1 MSSIVDHR
9 GAKPAGVA
17 WSGFAG
23 LFPVLAAVDSDN
35 ALALAAASF
44 VVLVVANATMAVSH
58 RFFPADIRMPAFM
71 LIAAGC
77 ATSTALLM
85 QAFAFDQYERIALYA
100 QVVLVNCA
108 MLERAIATERH
119 DTFGTALIDSVI
131 TAGTCAIALIALG
144 AIRGAVS
151 LQLPLAALPPGAFLI
166 VALALAAR
174 NAVARSA

>member
-1 MSSIVDHR
+1 MFWIIDHR

-17 WSGFAG
+17 WSRLVA
-23 LFPVLAAVDSDN
+23 LCPVIGAADSDN

-44 VVLVVANATMAVSH
+44 VVLLAANATMAASH
-58 RFFPADIRMPAFM
+58 RFFPDGIRIPAFM
-71 LIAAGC
+71 LIAACC

-85 QAFAFDQYERIALYA
+85 QAFALDQYERIALYA

-108 MLERAIATERH
+108 MLERAMATERH

-131 TAGTCAIALIALG
+131 TAGTCAVALIALG